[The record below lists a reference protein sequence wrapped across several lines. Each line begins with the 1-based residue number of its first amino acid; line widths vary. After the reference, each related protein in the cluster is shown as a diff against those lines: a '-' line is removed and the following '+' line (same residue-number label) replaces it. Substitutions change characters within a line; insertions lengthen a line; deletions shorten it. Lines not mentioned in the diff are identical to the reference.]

1 MHDVVP
7 TENRIGLMSDQP
19 LSPYRDPLRCKFDEL
34 SDTEL
39 FRPPAEFDFIAIQVA
54 AINSVLEPYT
64 VGPA

>member
-39 FRPPAEFDFIAIQVA
+39 FRPPP
-54 AINSVLEPYT
+54 NSILSPFRL
-64 VGPA
+64 PP